1 VKVCLIDT
9 AAKTIDTGYTQRRLV
24 SARGDVMA
32 SYDGTARNSLGDLV
46 QFVYDE
52 DRMDGAFIERQHI
65 DTFALDHKKLF
76 EHNYRVDVTDPTR
89 GFLSGVLRVGLDDSS
104 LEPQAKLDDEFA
116 QLAED
121 RQLLRTFVFPRSDPG
136 QPHYLP
142 VNLQRIVQN
151 AIQIFRID
159 CRKPSDLEPAYIID
173 GLASRLVV
181 VRGDDPLSLEAQQ
194 NATLTFRMHSGQRSR
209 LGGFWK
215 SSI

>member
-1 VKVCLIDT
+1 
-9 AAKTIDTGYTQRRLV
+9 
-24 SARGDVMA
+24 MA

-121 RQLLRTFVFPRSDPG
+121 RQLLRTFVFPRSDPD
-136 QPHYLP
+136 QPLLTYSGLSRTQFRSSASTAG
-142 VNLQRIVQN
+142 NL
-151 AIQIFRID
+151 
-159 CRKPSDLEPAYIID
+159 
-173 GLASRLVV
+173 
-181 VRGDDPLSLEAQQ
+181 
-194 NATLTFRMHSGQRSR
+194 ATLNLRT
-209 LGGFWK
+209 
-215 SSI
+215 SSMG